1 MHNKEV
7 AKLMTREEVFKRIWN
22 WHNFLYRYTDD
33 KIDDFRYVVLGYCE
47 SSRPD
52 ELNITSYD
60 MQMLDK
66 MIEVYEANNISK
78 NEKGFLASR
87 MHKIS
92 NKCDCRFENR
102 KTKQEQLDFIN
113 SLSESQLKEV
123 AEQIEMYDLARQL
136 YKDGFR

>member
-1 MHNKEV
+1 MHSKKVDE
-7 AKLMTREEVFKRIWN
+7 LMTREEAFTKIWN
-22 WHNFLYRYTDD
+22 WHNFLYRYTDE

-52 ELNITSYD
+52 ELNITSRE

-66 MIEVYEANNISK
+66 MIEVYETNTLS
-78 NEKGFLASR
+78 EEDKGFLASR

-92 NKCDCRFENR
+92 NKCDCRFEDR

-113 SLSESQLKEV
+113 NLSESQLKEV
-123 AEQIEMYDLARQL
+123 VEQVEMYDLAREL
-136 YKDGFR
+136 YSKGYR

>member
-1 MHNKEV
+1 
-7 AKLMTREEVFKRIWN
+7 
-22 WHNFLYRYTDD
+22 
-33 KIDDFRYVVLGYCE
+33 
-47 SSRPD
+47 
-52 ELNITSYD
+52 

-66 MIEVYEANNISK
+66 MIEIYETNNISE
-78 NEKGFLASR
+78 NNKGFLASR

-123 AEQIEMYDLARQL
+123 SEQIEMYDLARQL
-136 YKDGFR
+136 YGDGFR

>member
-1 MHNKEV
+1 MHSKEV
-7 AKLMTREEVFKRIWN
+7 AELMTREEAFTKIWN
-22 WHNFLYRYTDD
+22 WHNFLYRYTDE
-33 KIDDFRYVVLGYCE
+33 KIDNFRYVVLGYCE

-52 ELNITSYD
+52 ELNITSHE

-66 MIEVYEANNISK
+66 MIEVYETNTLSEEN
-78 NEKGFLASR
+78 KGFLASR
-87 MHKIS
+87 MHRIS

-102 KTKQEQLDFIN
+102 KTKQEQMDFIN
-113 SLSESQLKEV
+113 SLTESQLKEV

>member
-1 MHNKEV
+1 
-7 AKLMTREEVFKRIWN
+7 
-22 WHNFLYRYTDD
+22 
-33 KIDDFRYVVLGYCE
+33 
-47 SSRPD
+47 
-52 ELNITSYD
+52 
-60 MQMLDK
+60 
-66 MIEVYEANNISK
+66 
-78 NEKGFLASR
+78 

-113 SLSESQLKEV
+113 SLTESQLKEV

>member
-1 MHNKEV
+1 M
-7 AKLMTREEVFKRIWN
+7 
-22 WHNFLYRYTDD
+22 YRYTDG
-33 KIDDFRYVVLGYCE
+33 KFDDFRYVVLGYCE

-66 MIEVYEANNISK
+66 MIEVYEANNISE
-78 NEKGFLASR
+78 NDKGFLASR

-123 AEQIEMYDLARQL
+123 VKQNEMYDLAREL
-136 YKDGFR
+136 YIKGYR